1 MQPITIQGREFVPMK
16 NGTFAHDI
24 WITRKTREAGL
35 ADIRQ
40 EEGESHEHFI
50 ERIASIAWGSG
61 AMLEILGGMLLPA
74 GMEPK
79 DWTPEIAAA
88 TGAFFGSVTDEASKR
103 QLRSQIGGVIF
114 LFFVSG
120 LSSSGISPKSSP
132 ETGEDEPQG
141 TGDAFISGIGDT

>member
-40 EEGESHEHFI
+40 EPGESHDQFI
-50 ERIASIAWGSG
+50 ERIAAIAWGSG
-61 AMLEILGGMLLPA
+61 AMLEILGGTLLPA

-79 DWTPEIAAA
+79 DWTPEVAAA

-120 LSSSGISPKSSP
+120 LSSSETSPKSSP
-132 ETGEDEPQG
+132 EMGEDEPHA
-141 TGDAFISGIGDT
+141 TGDASTWGIGDT